1 MITNTITYIE
11 PFPTQWEYDNIIKPQ
26 MSAFDEYEPTA
37 EEMIQMYNE
46 LQERDYMTDEQ
57 IEQMLAEM
65 ADELQ
70 EEFEEQ
76 HPTHPMDKML

>member
-11 PFPTQWEYDNIIKPQ
+11 WMPTQWEYDNIIKPQ

-46 LQERDYMTDEQ
+46 LQEQDYMTDEQ

-76 HPTHPMDKML
+76 QPTHPMDKML